1 MVNTLSHLGIGLLI
15 ASFAGLTGR
24 KRAIVAFMAVL
35 PDMDFFLDGLLTLF
49 GGIISHELYNQLYY
63 FMGHREFM
71 HSLLFIFFI
80 SFALWFYSKDRIFA
94 LAGFA
99 SIFSHVYLDYATNW
113 KMRPLYPF
121 FQEPSIMGSMDSLD
135 PVITLISFVPLYFLA
150 VELLK
155 DRDFHKQ
162 WMERR
167 WSSILENRVK
177 IEKGLILLLVF
188 WCVLTPISKAILVD
202 HISEKEGYDISYQNT
217 YPKSF
222 GVFLSAYQYNQTHYK
237 LLETSYW
244 SGIERSMYVPA
255 VIVLENAG
263 GDDLSTYMQYS
274 TDIYSSSPFQEID
287 YPVYIISSNEDLVTV
302 MLVDARNPF
311 ALYWTYFRTEYVFE
325 FAKDT
330 DEFTAYS
337 RRFTDQR
344 TEVNGNWFEKM
355 AYAMIINPLFV
366 RMK

>member
-1 MVNTLSHLGIGLLI
+1 
-15 ASFAGLTGR
+15 
-24 KRAIVAFMAVL
+24 
-35 PDMDFFLDGLLTLF
+35 
-49 GGIISHELYNQLYY
+49 
-63 FMGHREFM
+63 
-71 HSLLFIFFI
+71 
-80 SFALWFYSKDRIFA
+80 
-94 LAGFA
+94 
-99 SIFSHVYLDYATNW
+99 
-113 KMRPLYPF
+113 MRPLYPF
-121 FQEPSIMGSMDSLD
+121 VQEPSIMGSMDSLD
-135 PVITLISFVPLYFLA
+135 PVITLISFVPLYFLG

-155 DRDFHKQ
+155 GRNFQKQ

-188 WCVLTPISKAILVD
+188 WCALTPISKAILVD
-202 HISEKEGYDISYQNT
+202 YISEKEGYDISYQNT

-222 GVFLSAYQYNQTHYK
+222 GVFLSAYPYNQTHYK

-244 SGIERSMYVPA
+244 SGIERGMYVPA
-255 VIVLENAG
+255 VIVLGNAE

-287 YPVYIISSNEDLVTV
+287 YPVYIISSNEELVTV

-325 FAKDT
+325 FSRDT

-344 TEVNGNWFEKM
+344 TEVNGNWFEKT
-355 AYAMIINPLFV
+355 AYAMIMSPIFAH
-366 RMK
+366 MK